1 MGLSYP
7 VRTQI
12 KKMLLAGE
20 KWDDIQKAT
29 GASSATVAKIKKQM
43 LACDMEP
50 EPPKTPAAK
59 FVEKPKTKPEPE
71 LKQEVKP
78 KAPRKVVENA
88 TVEQLKQE
96 VIGMLLYKA
105 REGELEDS
113 DAIRILA
120 ATTEKKE
127 LGMLAQNMTINIL
140 QVVNSARQS
149 AIEKVEH
156 RKQTSLEKMLKSTI
170 GETAPQQTEY
180 KESDIN
186 SKSLVAEPIRLDV
199 SSPIT
204 DNMSTNFEGTP
215 ADSSVIDIQIDP
227 VRPGNQGTEDQQ
239 KDAPADWSDI

>member
-1 MGLSYP
+1 MGLSYS

-20 KWDDIQKAT
+20 KWEDIQKAT
-29 GASSATVAKIKKQM
+29 GVSSATVAKIKKSM

-50 EPPKTPAAK
+50 EPPKPSATKA
-59 FVEKPKTKPEPE
+59 VEKVKPE

-78 KAPRKVVENA
+78 NRPRKVIENA

-96 VIGMLLYKA
+96 VIGLLLYKA

-156 RKQTSLEKMLKSTI
+156 RKQTSLEKMLKTTI
-170 GETAPQQTEY
+170 GESAVQQSEY

-186 SKSLVAEPIRLDV
+186 SKSLVAEPIRLEE
-199 SSPIT
+199 SRPIT
-204 DNMSTNFEGTP
+204 DNMSTNLEGTP

-227 VRPGNQGTEDQQ
+227 VQPGDQAPEDQQ
-239 KDAPADWSDI
+239 KAAPADWSDI